1 MKTVQICYY
10 FLVSIV
16 SRKILMA
23 ETYVKLI
30 VNIRNPEIQ
39 FFSAKIRSSHSHIFF
54 KISVPKSLAK
64 FTGVFV

>member
-1 MKTVQICYY
+1 
-10 FLVSIV
+10 
-16 SRKILMA
+16 MA